1 MDLISSVIGMAFVI
15 AFRVAITVLGIWV
28 AVKWGII

>member
-1 MDLISSVIGMAFVI
+1 MVLINLVFVI
-15 AFRVAITVLGIWV
+15 AFRVFITVLGIWV